1 MNQVV
6 GRWKDLQ
13 DKCKG
18 MINLLDEL
26 KEFHDTNDTLNNW
39 LNSKA
44 RMMNVLGPIASDPR
58 LVQNQMSQ
66 IAVMREDFNE
76 KTPTHERLN
85 ELGEM
90 LLENTGDTPDGRR
103 IGKSNFWSKFSP
115 LGGNCLKVSCFLVS
129 ITFSH

>member
-1 MNQVV
+1 
-6 GRWKDLQ
+6 
-13 DKCKG
+13 

-39 LNSKA
+39 LNFKA

-103 IGKSNFWSKFSP
+103 IGNSNF
-115 LGGNCLKVSCFLVS
+115 
-129 ITFSH
+129 

>member
-1 MNQVV
+1 MSNLVESYQFSSYLVKSHQILFYISFANSNRCHDIFYFLIRLNQTV
-6 GRWKDLQ
+6 GRWKELQ

-76 KTPTHERLN
+76 KVPTR
-85 ELGEM
+85 
-90 LLENTGDTPDGRR
+90 DR
-103 IGKSNFWSKFSP
+103 
-115 LGGNCLKVSCFLVS
+115 
-129 ITFSH
+129 